1 MAARPHAAVTT
12 GRLAQLATVPFMRRL
27 APRTLFSRYAAA
39 WLYLACVIAAEL
51 CFAALSRHDQV
62 VLLHWASTSVENLEH
77 DPVLT
82 LVASAFFPP
91 ESLLAWPALIA
102 LALFGANHVLG
113 NWRTVA
119 VCAAAHLAG
128 TLVSE
133 GIVAYRVH
141 IGAIPVADRYL
152 LDVGP
157 SYVVVAAIAVAVLYG
172 PWLARAAALAD
183 LALLVFVG
191 HIFAGLGQLQV
202 SAVGHVTALAVGAV
216 LGGALT
222 WRRRGR
228 RRASRQ
234 LAQPRPMA
242 AVAPQSL
249 VTLPSRKWR
258 RRATAAG

>member
-1 MAARPHAAVTT
+1 MAARPDVAVTT

-39 WLYLACVIAAEL
+39 WLYLACVIAAE

-133 GIVAYRVH
+133 GIVAYRVQ

-183 LALLVFVG
+183 LALLVFIG
-191 HIFAGLGQLQV
+191 HIFAGIQPAPGL
-202 SAVGHVTALAVGAV
+202 
-216 LGGALT
+216 
-222 WRRRGR
+222 RGR
-228 RRASRQ
+228 ARD
-234 LAQPRPMA
+234 LPW
-242 AVAPQSL
+242 
-249 VTLPSRKWR
+249 PSRPP
-258 RRATAAG
+258 